1 MRDGDPRTAFSEIL
15 KTTMP
20 IFKVTKYM
28 QLGVRLMSCNGEVG
42 VYIAR

>member
-1 MRDGDPRTAFSEIL
+1 
-15 KTTMP
+15 MP

-42 VYIAR
+42 VYIARWPS